1 MIWSAIVARALS
13 MILSWLDSGNLRNRL
28 YHERERCEIMQT
40 ALEDI
45 VRMDSGGRLG
55 RYAHSALKLAG
66 VDPVLHK
73 NNTKNNS

>member
-28 YHERERCEIMQT
+28 YHERERNEIMQT

-55 RYAHSALKLAG
+55 KYAQSALILAG
-66 VDPVLHK
+66 IDPVLLK
-73 NNTKNNS
+73 NNTKNTD

>member
-28 YHERERCEIMQT
+28 YHERERNEIMQT

-55 RYAHSALKLAG
+55 KYAQSALTLAG
-66 VDPVLHK
+66 VDSVLYK
-73 NNTKNNS
+73 NNTKNTD